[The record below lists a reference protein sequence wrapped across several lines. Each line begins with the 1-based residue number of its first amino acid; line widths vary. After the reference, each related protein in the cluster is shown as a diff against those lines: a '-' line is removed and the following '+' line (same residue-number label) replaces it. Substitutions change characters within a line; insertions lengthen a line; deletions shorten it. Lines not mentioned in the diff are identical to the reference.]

1 MLSVGIVGLPN
12 VGKSTLFNALT
23 SGHAEVSNY
32 PFTTIDAN
40 VGVVPVPDPRLGE
53 LERLLRPVKTTPCA
67 IQFTDIAGLVE
78 GASRGEGLGN
88 QFLGE
93 IRAVDAVA
101 HVLRCFTDPDVA
113 HVYAG
118 VDAERDAE
126 VVETELLLADL
137 EVLERV
143 ISRRQRDWAT
153 HPRDTAPERDRLGR
167 YRELLAAGT
176 PLRTLPLEPDEQAA
190 LKGLGLLSGKPLLY
204 VANVGEESS
213 EEERQAWEER
223 LRDAH
228 AGAEAVALSARLEG
242 ELAEL
247 EPGDRAEFMAEL
259 GLADAGLDRLVRT
272 AFRLLGLV
280 TFFTVVKDKLQAWEV
295 AAGTPAPRAA
305 GKVHSDMEDGF
316 IRAQV
321 TRYAD
326 LLEHGSLAALREHGL
341 IHTVGKDYEIADGDI
356 VEFLFR

>member
-23 SGHAEVSNY
+23 AGHAEVSNY

-40 VGVVPVPDPRLGE
+40 VGVVPVPDSRLAE
-53 LERLLRPVKTTPCA
+53 LEELLEPVKTTPCA

-113 HVYAG
+113 HVFAD
-118 VDAERDAE
+118 VDPQRDAE
-126 VVETELLLADL
+126 VIETELLLADL

-143 ISRRQRDWAT
+143 VARRQRDWAT
-153 HPRDTAPERDRLGR
+153 HPRETEAERGRLGL
-167 YRELLAAGT
+167 YRSKLEEGV
-176 PLRTLPLEPDEQAA
+176 PLRALQLELDDLME
-190 LKGLGLLSGKPLLY
+190 LKGLGLLSGKPLLN
-204 VANVGEESS
+204 VGNVGEDVDEAG
-213 EEERQAWEER
+213 RRGWEER
-223 LRDAH
+223 LRQVGT
-228 AGAEAVALSARLEG
+228 GAEAVALTAKLEW
-242 ELAEL
+242 ELRQLPADERM
-247 EPGDRAEFMAEL
+247 DFMAEL
-259 GLADAGLDRLVRT
+259 GLEESGLDRLVRT

-280 TFFTVVKDKLQAWEV
+280 TFFTVVKSKLQAWEV
-295 AAGTPAPRAA
+295 PAGTPAPRAA
-305 GKVHSDMEDGF
+305 GKVHSDMEAGF

-321 TRYAD
+321 VRLSD
-326 LLEHGSLAALREHGL
+326 LRRHGSMAALRERGL
-341 IHTVGKDYEIADGDI
+341 VHTVGKEYEIADGDI
-356 VEFLFR
+356 VEFLF